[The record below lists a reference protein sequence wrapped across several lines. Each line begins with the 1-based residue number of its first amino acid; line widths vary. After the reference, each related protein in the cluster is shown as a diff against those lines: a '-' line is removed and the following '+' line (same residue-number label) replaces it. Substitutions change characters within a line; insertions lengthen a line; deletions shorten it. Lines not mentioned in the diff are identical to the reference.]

1 MEGAAGAAGLLV
13 FEFFLGGEVGGVVLG
28 VVLIEAAEVLELLHA
43 EGFFYHGDAGGE
55 VVEHVA
61 FPEAEDGPA
70 HGGEALGVATVAE
83 DVAFYLGV
91 PVGTVALDA
100 LLGMVPVAAMP
111 EVAIDEDGDLA
122 ALEADVG
129 RAREPAHVLAVAVA
143 TMPQLTRQQPLRTGA
158 LATVGLHTATTLF
171 GCEMVGHGSS

>member
-1 MEGAAGAAGLLV
+1 MRAPPYLRLSSALPPLARAEHGGWREGAGHGSEGAAGAAGLLV

-43 EGFFYHGDAGGE
+43 EGFFHHGNAGGE

-83 DVAFYLGV
+83 DVALYLGI

-122 ALEADVG
+122 ALEA
-129 RAREPAHVLAVAVA
+129 R
-143 TMPQLTRQQPLRTGA
+143 
-158 LATVGLHTATTLF
+158 
-171 GCEMVGHGSS
+171 